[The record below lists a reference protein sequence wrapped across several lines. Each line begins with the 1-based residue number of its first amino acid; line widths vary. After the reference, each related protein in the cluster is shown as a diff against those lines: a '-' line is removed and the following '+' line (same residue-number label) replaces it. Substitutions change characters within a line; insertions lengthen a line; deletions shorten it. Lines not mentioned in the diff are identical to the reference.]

1 MHELDHPMLADIIK
15 NLCALITG
23 AITQEKIRKNCSFIF
38 LKYFSKAF
46 FI

>member
-1 MHELDHPMLADIIK
+1 MLADIIK

-38 LKYFSKAF
+38 YNIFQKRFLFKNK
-46 FI
+46 